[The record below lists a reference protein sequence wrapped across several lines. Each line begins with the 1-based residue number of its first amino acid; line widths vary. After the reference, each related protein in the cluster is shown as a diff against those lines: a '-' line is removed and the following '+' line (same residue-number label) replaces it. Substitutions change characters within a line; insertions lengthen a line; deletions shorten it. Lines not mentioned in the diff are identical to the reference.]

1 MRFYGDLEDIR
12 CLPPRGYIGVD
23 PGRSSGGV
31 AYIAEGQ
38 GWCRKVSDL
47 TDHELW
53 QIFSTLGALEP
64 THAVLE
70 KVSAM
75 PGQGVSSTFKF
86 GASFGELKMAL
97 TAIYVPYTLV
107 TPAKWQKSLGCM
119 SRGDKNV
126 TKTRAQQLYPTAK
139 VTHATADALLMA
151 TYAKNLND

>member
-1 MRFYGDLEDIR
+1 MRFYSDLEDIR

-31 AYIAEGQ
+31 AYIAEEQ

-47 TDHELW
+47 TDHDLW
-53 QIFSTLGALEP
+53 TIFRLLGTLSP
-64 THAVLE
+64 KHAVLE

-97 TAIYVPYTLV
+97 TAIEVPYTLV
-107 TPAKWQKSLGCM
+107 TPAKWQKSLGCL

-126 TKTRAQQLYPTAK
+126 TKARAQQLYPTAK
-139 VTHATADALLMA
+139 LTHATADALLMA
-151 TYAKNLND
+151 TCAKNLND

>member
-1 MRFYGDLEDIR
+1 MKFFSTVESMSE
-12 CLPPRGYIGVD
+12 LPARGYIGVD

-31 AYIAEGQ
+31 AYVADGAV
-38 GWCRKVSDL
+38 WCRKVSDL
-47 TDHELW
+47 TDHDLW
-53 QIFSTLGALEP
+53 TIFRILGTLSP
-64 THAVLE
+64 MHAVLE

-97 TAIYVPYTLV
+97 TAIEVPYTLV
-107 TPAKWQKSLGCM
+107 TPAKWQKSLGCL

-139 VTHATADALLMA
+139 LTHATADALLMA
-151 TYAKNLND
+151 NYAKTLND